1 MTPGRVWL
9 ALGLAYLA
17 FFFWYT
23 PFGGP
28 LEQAEIDE
36 YLTMLSRNGVDP
48 EKVAVWRTFL
58 ESDSGGD
65 FAMFNAIQMRDTP
78 LPVDGVSPGATSEEI
93 LARYTR
99 PFLGR
104 ALRSAAHPVL
114 LGSAAAPAVDLWGIE
129 GAETW
134 TTGGIVRYR
143 SRRDLMEQATAVG
156 PTGIHDF
163 KIAAMEKTIAFP
175 LDPWLQLG
183 DPRLILALVLSNIGL
198 AWHLRCARR
207 SPSG

>member
-9 ALGLAYLA
+9 ALALAYLA

-28 LEQAEIDE
+28 LEPAEIDDF
-36 YLTMLSRNGVDP
+36 LAQFASNDFPP
-48 EKVAVWRTFL
+48 EQTAVWRAFL

-65 FAMFNAIQMRDTP
+65 FAMFNAIEMRAKP
-78 LPVDGVSPGATSEEI
+78 LPVDGVSEDASSEEV
-93 LARYTR
+93 LAQYTR

-114 LGSAAAPAVDLWGIE
+114 IGSATSPAVDLWGIE

-134 TTGGIVRYR
+134 STGGVVRYR
-143 SRRDLMEQATAVG
+143 SRRDLIEQAMAVG
-156 PTGIHDF
+156 PTGIHEF
-163 KIAAMEKTIAFP
+163 KQAAMQKTIAFP
-175 LDPWLQLG
+175 LDPWFQLG
-183 DPRLILALVLSNIGL
+183 DPRLVLALVFSNCGL

-207 SPSG
+207 GRA